1 MSGQVIKLLKI
12 GFPFRLDKTESGI
25 IITDCYQVAH
35 KFNDG
40 EWTTIKE
47 KSLDSD
53 GFLLLEITAPEFRKA
68 LPHEAQAGINGYTM
82 FYSSVPKSKSHGVQK
97 SIYEYFKRDID
108 SRYYVRIT
116 KEGAAP
122 FRMQLGILDDPTGKL
137 FPFIQKIEEAF
148 KLEEKFDR
156 NILDPK
162 LPKPLR
168 SRRIM
173 KSVLDILTAEGLL
186 KKHESVLRGKVHE
199 QFEKTDKLTK
209 FIIDSKWHT
218 KPNGTSVGQVT
229 PASSQLT

>member
-1 MSGQVIKLLKI
+1 MSGQVVKLLKI
-12 GFPFRLDKTESGI
+12 GFPFRLDKTDLGI
-25 IITDCYQVAH
+25 IITDCYQTSH

-53 GFLLLEITAPEFRKA
+53 GFLLLEITSPELRKA
-68 LPHEAQAGINGYTM
+68 LPHEVQAGINGYTL
-82 FYSSVPKSKSHGVQK
+82 FYSSIPKSKSHGVQK

-116 KEGAAP
+116 KQGTEP
-122 FRMQLGILDDPTGKL
+122 FKMHLGTLNDADGKFL
-137 FPFIQKIEEAF
+137 PYIQKIEESF

-156 NILDPK
+156 EILDPK
-162 LPKPLR
+162 LPRPLR

-173 KSVLDILTAEGLL
+173 KSVLDILTAEGFLQ
-186 KKHESVLRGKVHE
+186 KTEAKLRGKVHE

-209 FIIDSKWHT
+209 FLIDSKWHS
-218 KPNGTSVGQVT
+218 KPNGTSVGQVM
-229 PASSQLT
+229 PASSQ